1 MFSSNQVFQ
10 ISGDFRQLESAL
22 QFALEYSDNAKNMTK
37 KEMDRGC
44 KLVFQITDSGKYC
57 IGWGFGEVPEEW
69 SEYQFDFEVPIV
81 SKIIEQHIKKLP
93 VPHSGYEWA
102 DGSTSVGFIMKS
114 VKETFGEDMD
124 IKNAF
129 YGIVYFEPY
138 CNFYSK

>member
-1 MFSSNQVFQ
+1 MFSSNQIFQ

-22 QFALEYSDNAKNMTK
+22 QFSLEYSDRAKNMTE
-37 KEMDRGC
+37 KERDRGC

-57 IGWGFGEVPEEW
+57 IGWGFKKVPEGW
-69 SEYQFDFEVPIV
+69 SEYQFDFEVSIV

-93 VPHSGYEWA
+93 VPDSGYEWA

>member
-22 QFALEYSDNAKNMTK
+22 QFALEYSDMTK
-37 KEMDRGC
+37 KERDRGC

-57 IGWGFGEVPEEW
+57 IGWGFKEVPKGW
-69 SEYQFDFEVPIV
+69 SEYQFEFEVPIV
-81 SKIIEQHIKKLP
+81 AKIIIQHLSNQPIPK
-93 VPHSGYEWA
+93 SGYEWC
-102 DGSTSVGFIMKS
+102 DGSTDTGFLMNVIE
-114 VKETFGEDMD
+114 ETFGNYDD
-124 IKNAF
+124 IDNAF